1 MLRIGLLSAVFL
13 LLLLIVNAA
22 SAHAGVQQVMPTPSS
37 TSNAPANA
45 ATPSPTE
52 PGPLIISPVSGQAVQ
67 GTLSIDG
74 SSSAP
79 GFASAELDFAYAG
92 DATDTWF
99 LIAES
104 DEPVQNGVLVQW
116 DTGAIT
122 DGDYDLRL
130 RVFLEDGSHLDAIV
144 HGLRVRNYTP
154 IETDTP
160 TPVTPTLT
168 QIPGET
174 PVPTVTLTQVLP
186 TPTPLPPNPAEV
198 SNRDI
203 LQSLGRGALVV
214 LGVFALL
221 AVYVLVKGIVGRG

>member
-1 MLRIGLLSAVFL
+1 MLRIGLLSTLFL
-13 LLLLIVNAA
+13 LLMLVVNAA
-22 SAHAGVQQVMPTPSS
+22 SAQQGTPTPE
-37 TSNAPANA
+37 
-45 ATPSPTE
+45 PTE
-52 PGPLIISPVSGQAVQ
+52 PGPSIVSPVSGQAVQ
-67 GTLSIDG
+67 GTVPIDG

-79 GFASAELDFAYAG
+79 GFVSSELAFAYAG
-92 DATDTWF
+92 DTTDTWF
-99 LIAES
+99 LIDEA
-104 DEPVQNGVLVQW
+104 DEPERDGVLAQW

-144 HGLRVRNYTP
+144 RGLRVRNYSP

-186 TPTPLPPNPAEV
+186 SPTPLPPNPAEV
-198 SNRDI
+198 SGPDI
-203 LQSLGRGALVV
+203 LQSLGKGALVI

-221 AVYVLVKGIVGRG
+221 GLYKLVHDLADRV